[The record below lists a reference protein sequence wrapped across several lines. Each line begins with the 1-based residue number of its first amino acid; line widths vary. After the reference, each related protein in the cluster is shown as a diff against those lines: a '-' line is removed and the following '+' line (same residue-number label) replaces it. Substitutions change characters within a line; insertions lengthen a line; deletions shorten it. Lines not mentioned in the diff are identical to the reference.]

1 LQTGSLLSAYTDF
14 MVNKAEIRRTVFLL
28 ASLFFIASTASAQ
41 NLGDDDFMKYW
52 EPVSAGALPTIV
64 PEGKLDDFKLAL
76 ERQIENCREYREG
89 RFTKCTAESGLVK
102 LVCHE
107 PTLHKMLELVRE
119 SASWKSL
126 YAKSKTAFNW
136 FRYKANDGKVLFTAY
151 NAPGY
156 DASLKPTAKY
166 RHPLYTRPEDL
177 VDLKGPDGK
186 PLWRKRLPDG
196 TYDYY
201 DDRKT
206 IDVDHSLAGKGLE
219 VAYLENPLDI
229 MRLQLEGSG
238 LLRLKSA
245 DGRTK
250 EVGANY
256 AGQNGRKMVSI
267 TKYLREKGVDPKY
280 YTFKGQ
286 KLYFE
291 EHPEELWPAL
301 ITNPSYVFFSVTG
314 EPPCG
319 TARVY
324 LTPRH
329 SLAVD
334 PNHVPFGSMVLID
347 TYRPVP
353 AKSGEQKDR
362 ATVRFTRFAM
372 AQDAGGAIV
381 GAHVDTYWGSD
392 DYAQYLSDT
401 MSERGAMFYP
411 RLK

>member
-1 LQTGSLLSAYTDF
+1 
-14 MVNKAEIRRTVFLL
+14 MVNKTVPCRTVFLL
-28 ASLFFIASTASAQ
+28 ASIILLPLMAWAESQ
-41 NLGDDDFMKYW
+41 GDDDFLKNW
-52 EPVSAGALPTIV
+52 EPVPASALPSIV
-64 PEGKLDDFKLAL
+64 PEGKIDDFKLAL

-89 RFTKCTAESGLVK
+89 HFSKCTNESGLVK

-107 PTLHKMLELVRE
+107 PTLQKMLELTRE
-119 SASWKSL
+119 SGSWKSL
-126 YAKSKTAFNW
+126 YAKSKTVFNW
-136 FRYKANDGKVLFTAY
+136 FRYKANGGKVLFTAY
-151 NAPGY
+151 NAPAY
-156 DASLKPTAKY
+156 DASLAPTSKFRY
-166 RHPLYTRPEDL
+166 PLYSRPDDL

-186 PLWRKRLPDG
+186 PIWRKRLPDG

-229 MRLQLEGSG
+229 VRLQIEGSG
-238 LLRLKSA
+238 VLRIKGS
-245 DGRTK
+245 DGQTK

-256 AGQNGRKMVSI
+256 AGQNGRKLVSI

-286 KLYFE
+286 KIYFD
-291 EHPEELWPAL
+291 EHPDELWPAL

-319 TARVY
+319 TSRVY

-334 PNHVPFGSMVLID
+334 PSQVPFGSMVLID
-347 TYRPVP
+347 TFRPVP
-353 AKSGEQKDR
+353 NKYTEQK
-362 ATVRFTRFAM
+362 AQSAVHFTRFAM
-372 AQDAGGAIV
+372 AQDAGGVIV

-392 DYAQYLSDT
+392 DYAQYLSDS
-401 MSERGAMFYP
+401 MSEHGAMFYP